1 MGTNHHLR
9 NAATHRKIRELIHSG
24 AVGTPFF
31 VRVFHAGYLPPHLQ
45 GWRINK
51 PGGGV
56 ILDSAIHDA
65 DTLRF
70 ILGTEPT
77 GAIAFSQQAN
87 LASGELVM
95 ISPGARQ
102 APNSMLQSV

>member
-9 NAATHRKIRELIHSG
+9 NAATHRKIRELVHSG
-24 AVGTPFF
+24 AVGTPLF

-56 ILDSAIHDA
+56 ILDSTIFRAPPPQMS
-65 DTLRF
+65 
-70 ILGTEPT
+70 GNKQSEP
-77 GAIAFSQQAN
+77 GRLCWF
-87 LASGELVM
+87 
-95 ISPGARQ
+95 
-102 APNSMLQSV
+102 